1 MQNNEKIIS
10 QEVKDSQASADVP
23 QASHP
28 PPNQKQE
35 DYSCYYCDYKTNDMG
50 KYENHVVI
58 IHGRPS
64 YPNKAEIEKYGLKS
78 QGKEWEK

>member
-1 MQNNEKIIS
+1 M
-10 QEVKDSQASADVP
+10 P